1 MLLLPARHSFLAD
14 CRHPETDRLPVA
26 GSISERLVVTRALDL
41 RSEPAVS
48 SVSAFR
54 TPPVRGKDRVH
65 LTENY
70 NWFSRTSFLPDAS
83 GPSI

>member
-1 MLLLPARHSFLAD
+1 MVGN
-14 CRHPETDRLPVA
+14 PETDPLPVA
-26 GSISERLVVTRALDL
+26 GSISEWLVTRVLDL
-41 RSEPAVS
+41 RSELAVS

-65 LTENY
+65 LTQNY